1 MWKRIQTLYLAI
13 STGLLISLFLCRYAT
28 DMSSSGRDAVIMY
41 YDYLPYL
48 LMLITLLT
56 ANIIALSAFK
66 SPMLQARISI
76 ISALAALGFQIW
88 LAVDF
93 FRYTG
98 QMTFSVSMLFPFLI
112 TFLNFLAG
120 RSAMLDGFTI
130 QAAQRSKNQGH
141 NKKRR

>member
-1 MWKRIQTLYLAI
+1 
-13 STGLLISLFLCRYAT
+13 
-28 DMSSSGRDAVIMY
+28 MY
-41 YDYLPYL
+41 YDYMPYL

-56 ANIIALSAFK
+56 ANIVALSAFK
-66 SPMLQARISI
+66 SPMLQARVSI
-76 ISALAALGFQIW
+76 ISALVTLGFQIW

-98 QMTFSVSMLFPFLI
+98 QMTFSVTMLFPLLI
-112 TFLNFLAG
+112 TFLNILAG

-130 QAAQRSKNQGH
+130 QAVQRRKNQDR